1 FATPFWRN
9 ALILAG
15 LAVVAYKYAPEPG
28 DNVYLTRWIAM
39 YTTPAEQ
46 WLELGAKNTAQKEVV
61 AENTR
66 LTVSAKSPPV
76 HRYRYPQS
84 FEQASPF
91 LVGVGTQA
99 DLSDLVVKSK

>member
-9 ALILAG
+9 ALIAAG

-28 DNVYLTRWIAM
+28 DDVYLTRWIAM
-39 YTTPAEQ
+39 YTTSAEK
-46 WLELGAKNTAQKEVV
+46 WLEMNAAHTAQTAEE
-61 AENTR
+61 AENSR
-66 LTVSAKSPPV
+66 LMMSAQRPPV
-76 HRYRYPQS
+76 HRYCYPQA